1 MLVLSPYLSSK
12 LGDSTSNISAE
23 RWGRVDKRERQLII
37 HTFPTVRSF
46 AGEKYLHCKSPAL
59 TGSVLEVLKKLRSF
73 FISVNGETLP
83 PSRIKTLKSRI
94 LRNTYQVG
102 RKFAHETEKLNQQN
116 SIQRKK
122 TKNTYSIEINENRT
136 YTKLS
141 HN

>member
-37 HTFPTVRSF
+37 HTFPTVRPF
-46 AGEKYLHCKSPAL
+46 AGEKYLHSKSPAL
-59 TGSVLEVLKKLRSF
+59 TGSVLKVLKKLRSF

-83 PSRIKTLKSRI
+83 PPRIKTLKSRI

-122 TKNTYSIEINENRT
+122 TKNTYSIERNENRT

>member
-37 HTFPTVRSF
+37 HTFPTVRPF

-122 TKNTYSIEINENRT
+122 TKNTYSIEMNENRT